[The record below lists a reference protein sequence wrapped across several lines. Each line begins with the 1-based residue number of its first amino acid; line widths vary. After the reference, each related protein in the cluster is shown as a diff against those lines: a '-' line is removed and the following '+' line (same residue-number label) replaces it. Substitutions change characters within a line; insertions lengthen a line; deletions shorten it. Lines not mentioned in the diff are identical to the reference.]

1 MAAAEKITLFPNPVG
16 NRPIQGYRR
25 HISKGA
31 KPLGRARG
39 QTYSAARKQAV
50 LCLLLPSF
58 IDFLTLRG
66 FDIIQKVLLAILEH
80 FLRFCRC
87 RDKQKKSLN
96 IKTF

>member
-1 MAAAEKITLFPNPVG
+1 M
-16 NRPIQGYRR
+16 
-25 HISKGA
+25 
-31 KPLGRARG
+31 G
-39 QTYSAARKQAV
+39 QTYSAVPKQAV

-66 FDIIQKVLLAILEH
+66 FDIIQKVLLAILKH